1 MSRSDVSSLSS
12 LLEVEIGR
20 RQFLRAGLLG
30 AGTLGLMACGGS
42 TPKAASSPGA
52 PVTFQFAFQ
61 NTSSAALQLIAAADG
76 FFEKENID
84 WQLVPTTGATGT
96 LVAGIVSG
104 SIDGYLTTLTTAIT
118 TQQAGT
124 DLVLLGGL
132 ITSPTAIGVPAKDR
146 STPVAKGTTAAG
158 YGPTIKALAGK
169 TIGVQGLTNASVYEL
184 EYLAKQANMP
194 ANSFKYVLVPSGGP
208 TIAALQ
214 AGTVDAV
221 SQALLSIEQAVSL
234 GYGRQVFTFRNDPP
248 ALQLGHLVGCLTSKT
263 FLAAHPDFV
272 DRYQRAITRAVG
284 VFNDAKQRSHVIDVL
299 AAQKITFTGVDG
311 AQYLG
316 QVPVFATLSR
326 ATLTNAVKFLF
337 DSGIVPAS
345 PTVPATA
352 TVVSAAITNP

>member
-1 MSRSDVSSLSS
+1 MSRSEVGSY
-12 LLEVEIGR
+12 LEVDIAR

-30 AGTLGLMACGGS
+30 AGTLGLMACGG
-42 TPKAASSPGA
+42 AAPAAVASPGA

-118 TQQAGT
+118 TRQAGT

-132 ITSPTAIGVPAKDR
+132 ITSPTAIGVPSRDR
-146 STPVAKGTTAAG
+146 TTPVATGTAASG
-158 YGPTIKALAGK
+158 YGATIRALAGK

-184 EYLAKQANMP
+184 EYLAKQSKLP
-194 ANSFKYVLVPSGGP
+194 PNSFKYVLVPSGGP
-208 TIAALQ
+208 AIAALQ

-221 SQALLSIEQAVSL
+221 SQALLSIEQAVEL

-248 ALQLGHLVGCLTSKT
+248 ALQLGHLVGCLTSRS
-263 FLAAHPDFV
+263 FLAAHPDFEA
-272 DRYQRAITRAVG
+272 RYQRAITKAVG

-299 AAQKITFTGVDG
+299 AAQKITFTGGVDG
-311 AQYLG
+311 AKYLSE
-316 QVPVFATLSR
+316 VPVFATLSR
-326 ATLTNAVKFLF
+326 ATLTSAVDFLF
-337 DSGIVPAS
+337 SSGIVPAT
-345 PTVPATA
+345 PTVPPTD
-352 TVVSAAITNP
+352 TVVSAAITKP